1 MLLHVH
7 VHDKYR
13 KQLSFLSSYPNV
25 QINIKICPFFMQIDE
40 VKMNFMEQ
48 VAVFLHHTY
57 STSKYR
63 KKNVAL
69 KYTNGCF
76 IEKL

>member
-1 MLLHVH
+1 M
-7 VHDKYR
+7 
-13 KQLSFLSSYPNV
+13 S
-25 QINIKICPFFMQIDE
+25 FFMQIDE